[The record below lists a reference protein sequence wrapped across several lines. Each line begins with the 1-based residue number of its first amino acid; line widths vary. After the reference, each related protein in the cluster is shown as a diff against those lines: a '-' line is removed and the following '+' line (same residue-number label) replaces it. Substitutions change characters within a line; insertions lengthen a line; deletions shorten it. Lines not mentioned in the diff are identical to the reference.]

1 MRGQLSKKIIQS
13 FKEKFEENCISL
25 LIESFQ
31 SVHNSGRVITDYSE
45 NDITAQLVGAM
56 KANPKR
62 KNLQISIDR
71 ENYLDFENTYQ
82 GLTNADKSARIDI
95 KYNTWH
101 TSEEYE
107 YFMEAKNLA
116 EDNWIKSNQTCVDA
130 ARLRKRY
137 VETGI
142 DNFITGKYSN
152 GCLLGYVLQGNSD
165 KIVEK
170 INSLLKSAKRES
182 EHLKSS
188 NQYTEINFYFSDH
201 LNPSRMKLKHFLLN
215 FSKS

>member
-1 MRGQLSKKIIQS
+1 MEGQLSKKIIQS
-13 FKEKFEENCISL
+13 FKERFEENCISL

-31 SVHNSGRVITDYSE
+31 SVHNSGRVMTDYSE

-62 KNLQISIDR
+62 KDLQISIDR
-71 ENYLDFENTYQ
+71 ENYLDSDNTYQ
-82 GLTNADKSARIDI
+82 GLVSADESARIDI

-116 EDNWIKSNQTCVDA
+116 ENNWTKNNQTLVDA
-130 ARLRKRY
+130 AKLRKRY
-137 VETGI
+137 IETGI

-152 GCLLGYVLQGNSD
+152 GCLLGYVLQGSSD
-165 KIVEK
+165 KIIEK
-170 INSLLKSAKRES
+170 INALLISAKRVS
-182 EHLKSS
+182 EALKSS
-188 NQYTEINFYFSDH
+188 NQYCKIGYYFSDH
-201 LNPSRMKLKHFLLN
+201 STQSNFRLKHFLLN
-215 FSKS
+215 FSES